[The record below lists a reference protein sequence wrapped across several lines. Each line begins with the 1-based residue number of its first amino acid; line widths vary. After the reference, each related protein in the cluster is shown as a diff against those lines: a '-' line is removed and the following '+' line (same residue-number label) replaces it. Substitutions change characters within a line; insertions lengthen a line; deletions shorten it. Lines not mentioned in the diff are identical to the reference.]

1 MQQASR
7 MIFFM
12 GILLVV
18 CVFFSE
24 NASAASGANSD
35 IIANI
40 VNKYREQSQQIIS
53 VTTKYSQNLFGLCV
67 VLEIAWLGVNAAL
80 GRADMG
86 DVIKKFCITLVVCG
100 FFLAVINN
108 FYPWTQQ
115 VVNGLQDIA
124 GEAVGSNDSSD
135 LAFKKGLQL
144 CNDILTLIKSIDWD
158 DIGLILLWVLILLI
172 VLVIFC
178 MIAARVIVYKCE
190 ALIAMAA
197 SCILLGFGGSSVM
210 REFAMNTLRY
220 ILSVGFKLFTMQMAE
235 KYNIPRITL
244 TEDAKKIMLK
254 YKWPGNVRQLKNI
267 TEQMSVL
274 STEREIDANTIHQF
288 IPEDPEST
296 QLAMI
301 PNQGGAHSYENERE
315 LLYKI
320 LYELRGNVSEMRR
333 EMNDMRKK
341 IDEAGKL
348 ENATPYQQATP
359 YPTTM
364 HTLAPAEQH
373 VTPYGMHDMRQ
384 QNRVEDVEVE
394 EIKDSDSLNLND
406 LGRQM
411 VERALEKNGGNRKKA
426 AAELGISDRTLY
438 RRIKQ
443 YGLDK

>member
-1 MQQASR
+1 
-7 MIFFM
+7 M

-220 ILSVGFKLFTMQMAE
+220 ILSVGFKLFTMQLIIVAG
-235 KYNIPRITL
+235 Y
-244 TEDAKKIMLK
+244 
-254 YKWPGNVRQLKNI
+254 
-267 TEQMSVL
+267 
-274 STEREIDANTIHQF
+274 QF
-288 IPEDPEST
+288 ITNLVMQEPDVV
-296 QLAMI
+296 LALTI
-301 PNQGGAHSYENERE
+301 LGCVIVLFVLLNTLPGIVAGLVSSASGGSGIGLGA
-315 LLYKI
+315 L
-320 LYELRGNVSEMRR
+320 
-333 EMNDMRKK
+333 
-341 IDEAGKL
+341 GKT
-348 ENATPYQQATP
+348 A
-359 YPTTM
+359 
-364 HTLAPAEQH
+364 
-373 VTPYGMHDMRQ
+373 
-384 QNRVEDVEVE
+384 
-394 EIKDSDSLNLND
+394 
-406 LGRQM
+406 LG
-411 VERALEKNGGNRKKA
+411 A
-426 AAELGISDRTLY
+426 AAVTAAGAYAAGRNVGMAASIARADGATGLGLVSGTARNLWNASRDSAHNREDRQNTVGSSL
-438 RRIKQ
+438 RTMLEATRSKN
-443 YGLDK
+443 LK

>member
-1 MQQASR
+1 MEKSTMQQASR

-53 VTTKYSQNLFGLCV
+53 VTTKYAQSLFGLCV

-144 CNDILTLIKSIDWD
+144 CNDMFTAIDDMDFMD
-158 DIGLILLWVLILLI
+158 DAGLILLWIFTLLI

-197 SCILLGFGGSSVM
+197 SCLLLGFGGSSVM

-220 ILSVGFKLFTMQMAE
+220 ILSVGFKLFTMQLIIVAG
-235 KYNIPRITL
+235 Y
-244 TEDAKKIMLK
+244 
-254 YKWPGNVRQLKNI
+254 
-267 TEQMSVL
+267 
-274 STEREIDANTIHQF
+274 QF
-288 IPEDPEST
+288 ITDLVMQEPDVP
-296 QLAMI
+296 LALTI
-301 PNQGGAHSYENERE
+301 LGCVIVLFVLLNTLPGIVAGLVTSASDGSGTGLGA
-315 LLYKI
+315 L
-320 LYELRGNVSEMRR
+320 
-333 EMNDMRKK
+333 
-341 IDEAGKL
+341 GKT
-348 ENATPYQQATP
+348 A
-359 YPTTM
+359 
-364 HTLAPAEQH
+364 
-373 VTPYGMHDMRQ
+373 
-384 QNRVEDVEVE
+384 
-394 EIKDSDSLNLND
+394 
-406 LGRQM
+406 LG
-411 VERALEKNGGNRKKA
+411 A
-426 AAELGISDRTLY
+426 AAVTAAGAYAAGRNVGMAASIARADGATGLGLVSGTARNLWNASRDSAHNREDRQNTVGSSL
-438 RRIKQ
+438 RTMLEATRSKN
-443 YGLDK
+443 LK

>member
-220 ILSVGFKLFTMQMAE
+220 ILSVGFKLFTMQLIIVAG
-235 KYNIPRITL
+235 Y
-244 TEDAKKIMLK
+244 
-254 YKWPGNVRQLKNI
+254 
-267 TEQMSVL
+267 
-274 STEREIDANTIHQF
+274 QF
-288 IPEDPEST
+288 ITDLVMQEPDVP
-296 QLAMI
+296 LALTI
-301 PNQGGAHSYENERE
+301 LGCVIVLFVLLNTLPGIVAGLVSSASGGSGTGLGA
-315 LLYKI
+315 L
-320 LYELRGNVSEMRR
+320 
-333 EMNDMRKK
+333 
-341 IDEAGKL
+341 GKT
-348 ENATPYQQATP
+348 A
-359 YPTTM
+359 
-364 HTLAPAEQH
+364 
-373 VTPYGMHDMRQ
+373 
-384 QNRVEDVEVE
+384 
-394 EIKDSDSLNLND
+394 
-406 LGRQM
+406 LG
-411 VERALEKNGGNRKKA
+411 A
-426 AAELGISDRTLY
+426 AAVTAAGAYAAGRNVGMAASIARADGATGLGLVSGTARNLWNASRDSAHNREDRQNTVGSSL
-438 RRIKQ
+438 RTMLEATRSKN
-443 YGLDK
+443 LK

>member
-1 MQQASR
+1 MEKSTMQQASR

-18 CVFFSE
+18 CVFFSK

-220 ILSVGFKLFTMQMAE
+220 ILSVGFKLFTMQLIIVAG
-235 KYNIPRITL
+235 Y
-244 TEDAKKIMLK
+244 
-254 YKWPGNVRQLKNI
+254 
-267 TEQMSVL
+267 
-274 STEREIDANTIHQF
+274 QF
-288 IPEDPEST
+288 ITDLVMQEPDVP
-296 QLAMI
+296 LALTI
-301 PNQGGAHSYENERE
+301 LGCVIVLFVLLNTLPGIVAGLVTSASGGSGTGLGA
-315 LLYKI
+315 L
-320 LYELRGNVSEMRR
+320 
-333 EMNDMRKK
+333 
-341 IDEAGKL
+341 GKT
-348 ENATPYQQATP
+348 A
-359 YPTTM
+359 
-364 HTLAPAEQH
+364 
-373 VTPYGMHDMRQ
+373 
-384 QNRVEDVEVE
+384 
-394 EIKDSDSLNLND
+394 
-406 LGRQM
+406 LG
-411 VERALEKNGGNRKKA
+411 A
-426 AAELGISDRTLY
+426 AAVTAAGAYAAGRNVGMAASIARADGATGLGLVSGTARNLWNASRDSAHNREDRQNTVGSSL
-438 RRIKQ
+438 RTMLEATRSKS
-443 YGLDK
+443 LK

>member
-1 MQQASR
+1 MQQER
-7 MIFFM
+7 KIIFFI

-24 NASAASGANSD
+24 NANAASGADSD
-35 IIANI
+35 IIANV

-220 ILSVGFKLFTMQMAE
+220 ILSVGFKLFTMQLIIVAG
-235 KYNIPRITL
+235 Y
-244 TEDAKKIMLK
+244 
-254 YKWPGNVRQLKNI
+254 
-267 TEQMSVL
+267 
-274 STEREIDANTIHQF
+274 QF
-288 IPEDPEST
+288 ITDLVMQEPDVP
-296 QLAMI
+296 LALTI
-301 PNQGGAHSYENERE
+301 LGCVIVLFVLLNTLPGIVAGLVSSASGGSGIGLGA
-315 LLYKI
+315 L
-320 LYELRGNVSEMRR
+320 
-333 EMNDMRKK
+333 
-341 IDEAGKL
+341 GKT
-348 ENATPYQQATP
+348 A
-359 YPTTM
+359 
-364 HTLAPAEQH
+364 
-373 VTPYGMHDMRQ
+373 
-384 QNRVEDVEVE
+384 
-394 EIKDSDSLNLND
+394 
-406 LGRQM
+406 LG
-411 VERALEKNGGNRKKA
+411 A
-426 AAELGISDRTLY
+426 AAVTAAGAYAAGRNVGMAASIARADGATGLGLVSGTARNLWNASRDSAHNREDRQNTVGSSL
-438 RRIKQ
+438 RTMLEATRSKN
-443 YGLDK
+443 LK

>member
-1 MQQASR
+1 
-7 MIFFM
+7 M

-67 VLEIAWLGVNAAL
+67 VLEIAWLGLNAAL

-220 ILSVGFKLFTMQMAE
+220 ILSVGFKLFTMQLIIVAG
-235 KYNIPRITL
+235 Y
-244 TEDAKKIMLK
+244 
-254 YKWPGNVRQLKNI
+254 
-267 TEQMSVL
+267 
-274 STEREIDANTIHQF
+274 QF
-288 IPEDPEST
+288 ITDLVMQEPDVP
-296 QLAMI
+296 LALTI
-301 PNQGGAHSYENERE
+301 LGCVIVLFVLLNTLPGIVAGLVTSASGGSGTGLGA
-315 LLYKI
+315 L
-320 LYELRGNVSEMRR
+320 
-333 EMNDMRKK
+333 
-341 IDEAGKL
+341 GKT
-348 ENATPYQQATP
+348 A
-359 YPTTM
+359 
-364 HTLAPAEQH
+364 
-373 VTPYGMHDMRQ
+373 
-384 QNRVEDVEVE
+384 
-394 EIKDSDSLNLND
+394 
-406 LGRQM
+406 LG
-411 VERALEKNGGNRKKA
+411 A
-426 AAELGISDRTLY
+426 AAVTAAGAYAAGRNVGMAASIARADGATGLGLVSGTARNLWNASRDSAHNREDRQNTVGSSL
-438 RRIKQ
+438 RTMLEATRSKN
-443 YGLDK
+443 LK

>member
-220 ILSVGFKLFTMQMAE
+220 ILSVGFKLFTMQLIIVAG
-235 KYNIPRITL
+235 Y
-244 TEDAKKIMLK
+244 
-254 YKWPGNVRQLKNI
+254 
-267 TEQMSVL
+267 
-274 STEREIDANTIHQF
+274 QF
-288 IPEDPEST
+288 ITDLVMQEPDVP
-296 QLAMI
+296 LALTI
-301 PNQGGAHSYENERE
+301 LGCVIVLFVLLNTLPGIVAGLVTSASGGSGTGLGA
-315 LLYKI
+315 L
-320 LYELRGNVSEMRR
+320 
-333 EMNDMRKK
+333 
-341 IDEAGKL
+341 GKT
-348 ENATPYQQATP
+348 A
-359 YPTTM
+359 
-364 HTLAPAEQH
+364 
-373 VTPYGMHDMRQ
+373 
-384 QNRVEDVEVE
+384 
-394 EIKDSDSLNLND
+394 
-406 LGRQM
+406 LG
-411 VERALEKNGGNRKKA
+411 A
-426 AAELGISDRTLY
+426 AAVTAAGAYAAGRNVGMAASIARADGATGLGLVSGTARNLWNASRDSAHNREDRHNTVGSSL
-438 RRIKQ
+438 RTMLEATRSKS
-443 YGLDK
+443 LK

>member
-1 MQQASR
+1 M
-7 MIFFM
+7 
-12 GILLVV
+12 V

-53 VTTKYSQNLFGLCV
+53 VTTKYAQNLFGLCV

-144 CNDILTLIKSIDWD
+144 CNDMFTAIDEMDFMD
-158 DIGLILLWVLILLI
+158 DAGLILLWIFTLLI

-220 ILSVGFKLFTMQMAE
+220 ILSVGFKLFTMQLIIVAG
-235 KYNIPRITL
+235 Y
-244 TEDAKKIMLK
+244 
-254 YKWPGNVRQLKNI
+254 
-267 TEQMSVL
+267 
-274 STEREIDANTIHQF
+274 QF
-288 IPEDPEST
+288 ITDLVMQEPDVP
-296 QLAMI
+296 LALTI
-301 PNQGGAHSYENERE
+301 LGCVIVLFVLLNTLPGIVAGLVSSASGGSGTGLGA
-315 LLYKI
+315 L
-320 LYELRGNVSEMRR
+320 
-333 EMNDMRKK
+333 
-341 IDEAGKL
+341 GKT
-348 ENATPYQQATP
+348 A
-359 YPTTM
+359 
-364 HTLAPAEQH
+364 
-373 VTPYGMHDMRQ
+373 
-384 QNRVEDVEVE
+384 
-394 EIKDSDSLNLND
+394 
-406 LGRQM
+406 LG
-411 VERALEKNGGNRKKA
+411 A
-426 AAELGISDRTLY
+426 AAVTAAGAYAAGRNVGMAASIARADGATGLGLVSGTARNLWNASRDSAHNREDRQSTVGSSL
-438 RRIKQ
+438 RTMLEATRSKN
-443 YGLDK
+443 LK

>member
-220 ILSVGFKLFTMQMAE
+220 ILSVGFKLFTMQLIIVAG
-235 KYNIPRITL
+235 Y
-244 TEDAKKIMLK
+244 
-254 YKWPGNVRQLKNI
+254 
-267 TEQMSVL
+267 
-274 STEREIDANTIHQF
+274 QF
-288 IPEDPEST
+288 ITDLVMQEPDVP
-296 QLAMI
+296 LALTI
-301 PNQGGAHSYENERE
+301 LGCVIVLFVLLNTLPGIVAGLVSSASGGSGTGLGA
-315 LLYKI
+315 L
-320 LYELRGNVSEMRR
+320 
-333 EMNDMRKK
+333 
-341 IDEAGKL
+341 GK
-348 ENATPYQQATP
+348 T
-359 YPTTM
+359 
-364 HTLAPAEQH
+364 
-373 VTPYGMHDMRQ
+373 V
-384 QNRVEDVEVE
+384 
-394 EIKDSDSLNLND
+394 
-406 LGRQM
+406 LG
-411 VERALEKNGGNRKKA
+411 A
-426 AAELGISDRTLY
+426 AAVTAAGAYAAGRNVGMAASIARADGATGLGLVSGTARNLWNASRDSAHNREDRQNTVGSSL
-438 RRIKQ
+438 RTMLEATRSKN
-443 YGLDK
+443 LK

>member
-18 CVFFSE
+18 CVFFSK

-220 ILSVGFKLFTMQMAE
+220 ILSVGFKLFTMQLIIVAG
-235 KYNIPRITL
+235 Y
-244 TEDAKKIMLK
+244 
-254 YKWPGNVRQLKNI
+254 
-267 TEQMSVL
+267 
-274 STEREIDANTIHQF
+274 QF
-288 IPEDPEST
+288 ITDLVMQEPDVP
-296 QLAMI
+296 LALTI
-301 PNQGGAHSYENERE
+301 LGCVIVLFVLLNTLPGIVAGLVTSASGGSGTGLGA
-315 LLYKI
+315 L
-320 LYELRGNVSEMRR
+320 
-333 EMNDMRKK
+333 
-341 IDEAGKL
+341 GKT
-348 ENATPYQQATP
+348 A
-359 YPTTM
+359 
-364 HTLAPAEQH
+364 
-373 VTPYGMHDMRQ
+373 
-384 QNRVEDVEVE
+384 
-394 EIKDSDSLNLND
+394 
-406 LGRQM
+406 LG
-411 VERALEKNGGNRKKA
+411 A
-426 AAELGISDRTLY
+426 AAVTAAGAYAAGRNVGMAASIARADGATGLGLVSGTARNLWNASRDSAHNREDRQNTVGSSL
-438 RRIKQ
+438 RTMLEATRSKS
-443 YGLDK
+443 LK

>member
-1 MQQASR
+1 
-7 MIFFM
+7 M

-67 VLEIAWLGVNAAL
+67 VLEIAWLGLNAAL

-220 ILSVGFKLFTMQMAE
+220 ILSVGFKLFTMQLIIVAG
-235 KYNIPRITL
+235 Y
-244 TEDAKKIMLK
+244 
-254 YKWPGNVRQLKNI
+254 
-267 TEQMSVL
+267 
-274 STEREIDANTIHQF
+274 QF
-288 IPEDPEST
+288 ITDLVMQEPDVP
-296 QLAMI
+296 LALTI
-301 PNQGGAHSYENERE
+301 LGCVIVLFVLLNTLPGIVAGLVTSASGGSGTGLGALGKTALGAAAVTAAGAYAAGRNVGMAASIARADGATGLGLVSGTARNLWNASRDSAHNRE
-315 LLYKI
+315 
-320 LYELRGNVSEMRR
+320 
-333 EMNDMRKK
+333 
-341 IDEAGKL
+341 
-348 ENATPYQQATP
+348 
-359 YPTTM
+359 
-364 HTLAPAEQH
+364 
-373 VTPYGMHDMRQ
+373 
-384 QNRVEDVEVE
+384 
-394 EIKDSDSLNLND
+394 
-406 LGRQM
+406 GRQNTVGSSLRTM
-411 VERALEKNGGNRKKA
+411 LEATRSKNLK
-426 AAELGISDRTLY
+426 
-438 RRIKQ
+438 
-443 YGLDK
+443 

>member
-1 MQQASR
+1 MEKSTMQQASR

-220 ILSVGFKLFTMQMAE
+220 ILSVGFKLFTMQLIIVAG
-235 KYNIPRITL
+235 Y
-244 TEDAKKIMLK
+244 
-254 YKWPGNVRQLKNI
+254 
-267 TEQMSVL
+267 
-274 STEREIDANTIHQF
+274 QF
-288 IPEDPEST
+288 ITDLVMQEPDVP
-296 QLAMI
+296 LALTI
-301 PNQGGAHSYENERE
+301 LGCVIVLFVLLNTLPGIVAGLVSSASGGSGTGLGA
-315 LLYKI
+315 L
-320 LYELRGNVSEMRR
+320 
-333 EMNDMRKK
+333 
-341 IDEAGKL
+341 GKT
-348 ENATPYQQATP
+348 A
-359 YPTTM
+359 
-364 HTLAPAEQH
+364 
-373 VTPYGMHDMRQ
+373 
-384 QNRVEDVEVE
+384 
-394 EIKDSDSLNLND
+394 
-406 LGRQM
+406 LG
-411 VERALEKNGGNRKKA
+411 A
-426 AAELGISDRTLY
+426 AAVTAAGAYAAGRNVGMAASIARADGATGLGLVSGTARNLWNASRDSAHNREDRQNTVGSSL
-438 RRIKQ
+438 RTMLEATRSKN
-443 YGLDK
+443 LK